1 MNDVLLSPA
10 EIERLVHLLADELER
25 RGVHGDLFVVGGAA
39 MALAYSRRRATRD
52 LDAVFEPKQLV
63 YEAAR
68 RIADAEGL
76 PQDWLNDAVKG
87 FLPGPDEHA
96 TVLFDEPGLT
106 VRVASPRYLFAM
118 KAAAARVDRDADDL
132 RLLYR
137 LCGYRN
143 LEEAL
148 ADLVALYPPKVLP
161 PKTRFLL
168 EELLGD
174 APDEASHPCR

>member
-1 MNDVLLSPA
+1 MDPLLTRES
-10 EIERLVHLLADELER
+10 IEDLLHMLATALEE

-52 LDAVFEPKQLV
+52 LDAIFEPKAIV

-68 RIADAEGL
+68 AVAAAEGL
-76 PQDWLNDAVKG
+76 PDDWINDAVKG
-87 FLPGPDEHA
+87 FLPGQDPHA
-96 TVLFDEPGLT
+96 SVLFEREGLT

-132 RLLYR
+132 RVLYE
-137 LCGYRN
+137 LCGYASVHD
-143 LEEAL
+143 AL
-148 ADLVALYPPKVLP
+148 DDVSSVYPPDLLP

-168 EELLGD
+168 QELLG
-174 APDEASHPCR
+174 E